1 MSVTI
6 DHTSVMNLHTS
17 AMTDHMSV
25 TNDRT
30 SVIADITS
38 VKGSHTCVSKTRIH
52 DDFFFFFA
60 AQPST
65 IRCGTRLSAS
75 ASGGTSFVMVDPA
88 PT

>member
-6 DHTSVMNLHTS
+6 DHTSGMNRHTS
-17 AMTDHMSV
+17 MMTVHMSV
-25 TNDRT
+25 MNDHT
-30 SVIADITS
+30 SMITGITS
-38 VKGSHTCVSKTRIH
+38 VKAYDTSVRKTGIYG
-52 DDFFFFFA
+52 DFFFLFA

-75 ASGGTSFVMVDPA
+75 ASAGTSFVMVDPA